1 MTETSREV
9 TKTGRLR
16 GKSSGG
22 PPDGEDAASEEGLP
36 VVLYRAPG
44 YLARRFQQV
53 CAALIAESL
62 ASEGLTQLQWAV
74 ITCVD
79 DYPGTDQR
87 HLAQGLGIAPVNA
100 GQVVDQLEAKEI
112 VERRLNEKDRR
123 VRELFLTARGTKLR
137 RRLQPVNNV
146 ANARILA
153 PLAPPEREQ
162 LIDLLVRV
170 IEGNAVYAK
179 PGAGRR
185 KRGSG
190 KAQPP

>member
-1 MTETSREV
+1 MEASRDM
-9 TKTGRLR
+9 TKTGQLQR
-16 GKSSGG
+16 GKSSLGSPNG
-22 PPDGEDAASEEGLP
+22 RAASEEVLP

-62 ASEGLTQLQWAV
+62 ASEGLSQLQWAV
-74 ITCVD
+74 MTCVD
-79 DYPGTDQR
+79 DRPGIDQR

-100 GQVVDQLEAKEI
+100 GQVVDQLEANGI
-112 VERRLNEKDRR
+112 VQRRMNEKDRR
-123 VRELFLTARGTKLR
+123 VRELFLTTRGAKLR
-137 RRLQPVNNV
+137 RRLQPVNTI

-153 PLAPPEREQ
+153 PLEPHERDS
-162 LIDLLVRV
+162 LIALMVRV
-170 IEGNAVYAK
+170 IEGNAVYAR

-190 KAQPP
+190 KKPPP

>member
-1 MTETSREV
+1 MTETSRDV

-16 GKSSGG
+16 GKPSGG
-22 PPDGEDAASEEGLP
+22 SPGGAGAAPQDDLP

-62 ASEGLTQLQWAV
+62 ASEGLSQLEWAV
-74 ITCVD
+74 MTCVD
-79 DYPGTDQR
+79 DHPGIDQR

-100 GQVVDQLEAKEI
+100 GQVVDQLETKAI

-137 RRLQPVNNV
+137 RRLQPINTV

-153 PLAPPEREQ
+153 PLEPPERDQ
-162 LIDLLVRV
+162 LINLLVRV

-190 KAQPP
+190 KTQSP